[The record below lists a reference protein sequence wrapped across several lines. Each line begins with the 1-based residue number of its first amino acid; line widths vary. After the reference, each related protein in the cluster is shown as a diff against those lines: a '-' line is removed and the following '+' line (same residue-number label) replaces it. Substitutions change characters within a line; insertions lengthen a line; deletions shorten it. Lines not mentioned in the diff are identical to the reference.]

1 MARRLLINAL
11 ALVTALFGVVFIATP
26 ANSADPVVMPTE
38 VRIQSV
44 QSVSGNR
51 PPVRGTTIQIIGQV
65 MAMPESEGPMSNVP
79 GNRGSVTITRQLVG
93 ESAFTPMATVTL
105 AAYGRFVVNM
115 PAVRNASYR
124 VSYTGWLENRD
135 PAMLEPIGC
144 DTPCDRM
151 ANYLPSTS
159 AVAFGGVTR
168 EMNIGRPVGVGP
180 VPRLFWNRVQR
191 PQRVGLA
198 ARRRQL
204 GHQLVDQLLAVGRQ
218 ARDVDAGHRRAVEG
232 LRRRVGGG
240 DDRAG
245 IGLGLALVLVAG
257 GAGEEPEGQGREQ
270 RSGEV
275 SLDDPRRLHRPVV
288 AAGDVPCKPR
298 VAPRARPPANGPC
311 AGRDEAI
318 ARGRLDRSRHG
329 GYKTC

>member
-168 EMNIGRPVGVGP
+168 EMNIGRPMGVGP

-191 PQRVGLA
+191 PQRVGI
-198 ARRRQL
+198 
-204 GHQLVDQLLAVGRQ
+204 AVGPNYTGRKVRIQRQ
-218 ARDVDAGHRRAVEG
+218 VSCLGAFTRVAAPVVRANGRAIVKLRRASTYSCF
-232 LRRRVGGG
+232 RFSISG
-240 DDRAG
+240 DNTYASSQQSKR
-245 IGLGLALVLVAG
+245 LG
-257 GAGEEPEGQGREQ
+257 
-270 RSGEV
+270 
-275 SLDDPRRLHRPVV
+275 
-288 AAGDVPCKPR
+288 
-298 VAPRARPPANGPC
+298 
-311 AGRDEAI
+311 
-318 ARGRLDRSRHG
+318 ARGWLPPL
-329 GYKTC
+329 